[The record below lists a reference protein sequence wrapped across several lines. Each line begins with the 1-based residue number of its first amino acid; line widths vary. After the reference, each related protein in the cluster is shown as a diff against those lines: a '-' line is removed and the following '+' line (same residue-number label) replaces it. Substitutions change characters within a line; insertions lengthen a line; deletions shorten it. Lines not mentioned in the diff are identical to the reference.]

1 MFEEATLAAVV
12 RRHVGPHAQVRRYGH
27 ENDAT
32 PTAIVLDSV
41 RETLR
46 HPFAVF
52 WVDGGLPENY
62 SLPSFTP
69 AVVVFNSRY
78 LQMTAYLLFMLTDD
92 TITTD
97 KLGEIAEKAFL
108 EIMAELTLRY
118 GDPAVAGYLVARLVT
133 SGGHVYPL
141 APAQQDIASATID
154 ERYMAVW
161 FFALVHELGHVHIEH
176 TDEADPVVTRPYL
189 DWLVDTVM
197 AAMLGDTYELA
208 RDALARGEG
217 LRSLDRDLLTTEV
230 RADMF
235 AVDVL
240 RTATQRV
247 MQQTGTADGLSMH
260 RFVAESLQMF
270 SLFHHMNRCARVAA
284 LAANARPEAVADAAG
299 SIAFNVRL
307 NVLVDYLAATLAISD
322 AAVNEVR
329 EAFLAMAQGDA
340 QRMEAFDAGFI
351 AAQAQCLNPA
361 QRQDD
366 VMLRLAERLADD
378 PVAGWIVQRFCRLAE
393 SMKIDSPDLRLL
405 ADLANRPADAIDT
418 LKQALK
424 AFFIPWVAGPDMN
437 EPFCVEAPD
446 GQLIV
451 TVYFTES
458 DVDEFSD
465 AFGYGLARHHRL
477 ERATVVSHTE
487 HHAMLTIIRQ
497 LPEAK
502 RDRAQVIF
510 DGSPA
515 YVRWL
520 LSIVG
525 QGQ

>member
-1 MFEEATLAAVV
+1 MFDDATLAAIV

-27 ENDAT
+27 DNDAT
-32 PTAIVLDSV
+32 PIAIVLDSV
-41 RETLR
+41 REILR

-69 AVVVFNSRY
+69 AVVVFSGRY
-78 LQMTAYLLFMLTDD
+78 LQMAAYLHSVLTDD
-92 TITTD
+92 AITTD
-97 KLGEIAEKAFL
+97 KLGEIAEKASL
-108 EIMAELTLRY
+108 EVMAELTLRY
-118 GDPAVAGYLVARLVT
+118 GDPAVAGYLVARMVT
-133 SGGHVYPL
+133 SGGHIYPL
-141 APAQQDIASATID
+141 SPSQQDIARGVID
-154 ERYMAVW
+154 ERHMAVW
-161 FFALVHELGHVHIEH
+161 FLALAHELGHVHVEH
-176 TDEADPVVTRPYL
+176 TDETGPVVTQPYL

-197 AAMLGDTYELA
+197 AATLGDNYELA
-208 RDALARGEG
+208 RDVLARGEG
-217 LRSLDRDLLTTEV
+217 FRSLDRDLLTVEV

-247 MQQTGTADGLSMH
+247 IQRSGTADGWSMH
-260 RFVAESLQMF
+260 RFVAENLQMF
-270 SLFHHMNRCARVAA
+270 RLFHHLNRCVRVAA
-284 LAANARPEAVADAAG
+284 LAAHSRPEAVADVAG
-299 SIAFNVRL
+299 SMAFNVRL
-307 NVLVDYLAATLAISD
+307 NVLIDYLAQILAVSD
-322 AAVNEVR
+322 AAVKEVR
-329 EAFLAMAQGDA
+329 EAFQAIAQGDT
-340 QRMEAFDAGFI
+340 RRTEAFDAGFI
-351 AAQAQCLNPA
+351 AAQAQCLIPA

-378 PVAGWIVQRFCRLAE
+378 PVAGRTVQRFCRLAE
-393 SMKIDSPDLRLL
+393 SMEIDSPDLRLL
-405 ADLANRPADAIDT
+405 ADLANRPADAVDT
-418 LKQALK
+418 LKKALK
-424 AFFIPWVAGPDMN
+424 AFFVPWVAGPDMN

-465 AFGYGLARHHRL
+465 AFGHRLARHHRL

-487 HHAMLTIIRQ
+487 HHVMLTIIRQ

-502 RDRAQVIF
+502 RDSAQVIF

-520 LSIVG
+520 LSLAN